1 MMEALPPPNR
11 KQLREFGLVT
21 GGLFA
26 LIFGLFIPW
35 IWHFAWPI
43 WPWIVLAVLGSWAL
57 VHPDSLIIVYKP
69 WMKGAMILGWINTR
83 IIMTLLFFVI
93 LLPVALIM
101 RLFKHDPLQKHLDS
115 SLDTYRTP
123 RTPRD
128 KQHMERPF

>member
-35 IWHFAWPI
+35 VWHFAWPI

-57 VHPDSLIIVYKP
+57 VHPGSLILVYKP
-69 WMKGAMILGWINTR
+69 WMKLAMILGWINTR

-101 RLFKHDPLQKHLDS
+101 RLIGHDPLQKRLDS
-115 SLDTYRTP
+115 TLITYRTP